1 MDFIPGFPVIRFEL
15 MKIRYQYWASQI
27 LGWAFF
33 TYLWSNLRMDGFG
46 LRVDVFMDTDFYF
59 HVANG
64 VICTHLIHL
73 FIRWQKLERMRFGR
87 VFMKLWLAVVGAT
100 VLMVANMSV
109 LSIWEAGGWTEFSTN
124 GLKDRDGLSPTAQ
137 MIIVLVLIAFVWHL
151 VVWGW
156 VAIYFSAIQGRIK
169 RQELESENRLK
180 QAELDNLKTRLNP
193 HFLFN
198 SLSSIRSLIAEDPV
212 RAQRAVGELAEA
224 ARSAM
229 LSERQQLIA
238 FGKELEV
245 VKHYLAIEKIRFKER
260 LRIEYHIQATT
271 DAQTMPPMLL
281 QTLVENAIKHGI
293 SKHSAGGDIRISAG
307 REGKHF
313 IIQVD
318 NTGQMTEPSFEE
330 GFGLSGTLRRLSL
343 LYGEK
348 ASFRIG
354 NISDSTVRATVKIP
368 AA

>member
-1 MDFIPGFPVIRFEL
+1 
-15 MKIRYQYWASQI
+15 MKIRYRYWAAQL
-27 LGWAFF
+27 LGWGLF

-46 LRVDVFMDTDFYF
+46 LRGDVFMDTDFYF
-59 HVANG
+59 HIANG
-64 VICTHLIHL
+64 VFWTHLL
-73 FIRWQKLERMRFGR
+73 SVFIRRQGLERMRFGA
-87 VFMKLWLAVVGAT
+87 VFTKLWIAVVCT
-100 VLMVANMSV
+100 SLLMVSTMSV
-109 LSIWEAGGWTEFSTN
+109 LSVWEAGGWQKFTTE
-124 GLKDRDGLSPTAQ
+124 GLKERDGLSANTQ
-137 MIIVLVLIAFVWHL
+137 LVIVFLLVLFVWHL

-156 VAIYFSAIQGRIK
+156 VAIYFAATQGSIR

-198 SLSSIRSLIAEDPV
+198 SLSSIRSLIAENPE
-212 RAQRAVGELAEA
+212 RAQRAVGELAEVL
-224 ARSAM
+224 RSAM

-245 VKHYLAIEKIRFKER
+245 VQHYLAIEKIRFEER
-260 LRIEYHIQATT
+260 LQVEFEITGAT
-271 DAQTMPPMLL
+271 DKQTMPPMLL

-293 SKHSAGGDIRISAG
+293 AKRSAGGNIRITAG
-307 REGKHF
+307 REGNHF
-313 IIQVD
+313 IIHVD
-318 NTGQMTEPSFEE
+318 NTGQITETHSDS
-330 GFGLSGTLRRLSL
+330 GFGISGTLRRLSL

-354 NISDSTVRATVKIP
+354 NISESTVRATVKIP